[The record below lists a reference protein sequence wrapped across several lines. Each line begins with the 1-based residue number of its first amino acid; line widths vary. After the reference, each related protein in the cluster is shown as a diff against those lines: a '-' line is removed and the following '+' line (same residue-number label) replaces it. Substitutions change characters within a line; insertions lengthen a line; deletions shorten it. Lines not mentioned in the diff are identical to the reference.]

1 MVKIKFFGIAR
12 VKFQVREVEIDAKSI
27 NAALV
32 LLAEKFSVKTR
43 DLKKFLIYVNEVNI
57 SNLKMYRTE
66 LKDGDVVMFLSP
78 SSGG

>member
-1 MVKIKFFGIAR
+1 MVKIKLFGIAR

-27 NAALV
+27 NDALV
-32 LLAEKFSVKTR
+32 LLAEKFGVKSR

-57 SNLKMYRTE
+57 SQLKMYRTE